1 MSVGFGFSVGDLV
14 TSLKIIKDS
23 IEAVKDTKGASADYA
38 ALIAEITSL
47 QDAFRAIEDTQML
60 QRGTE
65 KQQVAIV
72 RAIGAC
78 QNCIEEFLVSI
89 SKYQSHL
96 NPHARSLT
104 STYRKIKWALCKKED
119 VALFRTKLERHTS
132 SINMLLITFQAQE
145 KGCSSNETSLIVST
159 QDEKRSDQTLK
170 LLQNL
175 SIEQRQFF
183 EILMRQNQELMRN
196 IQDLNRLLQM
206 QISIPPQVLL
216 QQPVILLDAFGK
228 IAPFHLEFID
238 SLESFS
244 AVFKIR
250 FRQAGVKQAG
260 LSKIDRR
267 EFAIQESRHKR
278 VLDLKKPWSSLFQP
292 GQEVDM
298 SMVFHRFS
306 CPPSTCPGCSRNNE
320 DGKEQTQW

>member
-1 MSVGFGFSVGDLV
+1 M

-23 IEAVKDTKGASADYA
+23 IEAVKDTKGAAADYA
-38 ALIAEITSL
+38 ALATEIASL
-47 QDAFRAIEDTQML
+47 QDAFGAIEDIQSCHK
-60 QRGTE
+60 GTE
-65 KQQVAIV
+65 KQQAAID

-78 QNCIEEFLVSI
+78 QKCVEDFLVSI

-96 NPHARSLT
+96 QPHAKGLT

-119 VALFRTKLERHTS
+119 VALFRARLERHTS
-132 SINMLLITFQAQE
+132 SINMLLITFQVQE
-145 KGCSSNETSLIVST
+145 QNIS
-159 QDEKRSDQTLK
+159 SDQNSRLVIKSQGEKQAQDTLEM
-170 LLQNL
+170 LQNL
-175 SIEQRQFF
+175 SAEQRQCF
-183 EILMRQNQELMRN
+183 EILIRQNRELMRTV
-196 IQDLNRLLQM
+196 QGLNRMLQM

-216 QQPVILLDAFGK
+216 QRPVILLDAFGK

-260 LSKIDRR
+260 LSKIDKQ
-267 EFAIQESRHKR
+267 EFAIQDTRYKR
-278 VLDLKKPWSSLFQP
+278 VLDLRKPWASLFQP

-298 SMVFHRFS
+298 SMVFHRFA

-320 DGKEQTQW
+320 GDDKQTQW